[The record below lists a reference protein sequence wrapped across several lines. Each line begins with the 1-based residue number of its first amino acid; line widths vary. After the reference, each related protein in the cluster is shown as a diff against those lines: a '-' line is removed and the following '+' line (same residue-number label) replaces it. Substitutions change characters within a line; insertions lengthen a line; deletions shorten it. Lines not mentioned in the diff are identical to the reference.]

1 MAKNKL
7 DISYEIDFDL
17 IAINASIK
25 EYKLAWMLNKSLDWD
40 FAKME
45 NIQLDFTKNKVLSI
59 SNYFYE
65 TEYQKFRLLKNRAD
79 EGDDDGAQF
88 NAYLIPELK
97 NFDYFLMLENE
108 SHGFDLKSFIL
119 NIKQI
124 PSVQF
129 AIIVD
134 TATLKSKDNL
144 IF

>member
-1 MAKNKL
+1 
-7 DISYEIDFDL
+7 
-17 IAINASIK
+17 
-25 EYKLAWMLNKSLDWD
+25 
-40 FAKME
+40 
-45 NIQLDFTKNKVLSI
+45 
-59 SNYFYE
+59 
-65 TEYQKFRLLKNRAD
+65 
-79 EGDDDGAQF
+79 DDGAQF

>member
-25 EYKLAWMLNKSLDWD
+25 EYKLAWILNKSLDWN

-97 NFDYFLMLENE
+97 NFDYFVMLENE

-119 NIKQI
+119 NIKLI

>member
-65 TEYQKFRLLKNRAD
+65 TEYQKFRLLKNRTD
-79 EGDDDGAQF
+79 EGNDDGAQF

>member
-45 NIQLDFTKNKVLSI
+45 NIQLDFTKNKALSI